1 MKSLR
6 QRKIA
11 KKAHESE
18 NRYYEEVIR
27 KILFLVRNIFSK
39 IILKYVKKH
48 TNNRMVAILK
58 YVRKLTHFRMREN
71 QIGKGEFN
79 NGIYGRTRSIFY
91 V

>member
-1 MKSLR
+1 MEYGCDSSHTKLNI
-6 QRKIA
+6 KT
-11 KKAHESE
+11 KK
-18 NRYYEEVIR
+18 EVIC

-71 QIGKGEFN
+71 QIEEKK
-79 NGIYGRTRSIFY
+79 YLK
-91 V
+91 